1 MMTSRAV
8 PVTMAIDRYLSYR
21 GVGVAM
27 VNGSECYGKQ
37 RQGGKLDFNVD
48 FN

>member
-1 MMTSRAV
+1 MIGTTTSHQ
-8 PVTMAIDRYLSYR
+8 ISYR

-27 VNGSECYGKQ
+27 VNGREFHGKQ
-37 RQGGKLDFNVD
+37 RQGGKLDFNLD